1 MPKHD
6 DWIFFAEQDLQAADV
21 LLREF
26 LIAGCLYHCQQAV
39 EKALKG
45 FLVSRGH
52 EPRRTHDLIGLV
64 RLCIVESD
72 IFEDILSDVA
82 EINPFSTQ
90 TRYPD
95 DLYYMPDL
103 DYARTIVDLS
113 QKLLDFVKM
122 NI

>member
-6 DWIFFAEQDLQAADV
+6 DWIFFAEEDLVAADV
-21 LLREF
+21 L
-26 LIAGCLYHCQQAV
+26 ICAGLVAASLYHCQQAV

-45 FLVSRGH
+45 FLVAKGH
-52 EPRRTHDLIGLV
+52 DPRRTHDLIGLT
-64 RLCIVESD
+64 RLCIKEEEV
-72 IFEDILSDVA
+72 FEDILDDVA

-95 DLYYMPDL
+95 DLYHIPDL
-103 DYARTIVDLS
+103 DYARIILALADKIVH
-113 QKLLDFVKM
+113 FVKM